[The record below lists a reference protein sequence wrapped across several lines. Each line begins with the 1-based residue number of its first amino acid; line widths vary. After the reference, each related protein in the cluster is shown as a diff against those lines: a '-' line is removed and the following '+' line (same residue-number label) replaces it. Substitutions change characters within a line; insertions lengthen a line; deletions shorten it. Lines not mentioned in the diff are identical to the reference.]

1 MIKRSHEKVIVSV
14 VEGIVTT
21 YTMQIVVE
29 IFDYNVWACIA
40 KREKNIVQNLA
51 ATWKSF

>member
-40 KREKNIVQNLA
+40 KREKIVQNLA